1 MLPLIKHKHPKM
13 LLFGGMHS
21 KNFQA
26 LLSRQTERQQGEQE
40 QQQQLARISEGCHR
54 HRERERE
61 KEKEFQT

>member
-1 MLPLIKHKHPKM
+1 MLPLIEHKHPKM

-40 QQQQLARISEGCHR
+40 QQQLARISEGCHR

-61 KEKEFQT
+61 RAPNMT

>member
-1 MLPLIKHKHPKM
+1 MLPLIEHKHPKM

-40 QQQQLARISEGCHR
+40 QQQLARISEGCHR
-54 HRERERE
+54 QRERERAPNM
-61 KEKEFQT
+61 T

>member
-26 LLSRQTERQQGEQE
+26 LLSRQTERQQAEQE
-40 QQQQLARISEGCHR
+40 QQLARISEGCHR
-54 HRERERE
+54 QRGKERERAPNM
-61 KEKEFQT
+61 T

>member
-26 LLSRQTERQQGEQE
+26 LLSRQTERQQREQSSSWHGF
-40 QQQQLARISEGCHR
+40 LKDATDREG
-54 HRERERE
+54 ERERAPNM
-61 KEKEFQT
+61 T

>member
-40 QQQQLARISEGCHR
+40 QQQLARISEGCHR

-61 KEKEFQT
+61 KELQT